1 MRQVLRSRTTGIWA
15 LLEGATLLSFAI
27 GRDGAQRP
35 ALAGALIIGIAC
47 VKVRLVA
54 LDFMELR
61 TAPLPW
67 RVAAEAL
74 VAVLGAVLIG
84 LFLAAG

>member
-1 MRQVLRSRTTGIWA
+1 
-15 LLEGATLLSFAI
+15 
-27 GRDGAQRP
+27 
-35 ALAGALIIGIAC
+35 
-47 VKVRLVA
+47 
-54 LDFMELR
+54 MELR